1 MLQVRQQA
9 SAYLLQDAAWQLA
22 GSQQSNCVALLHACN
37 LQLPT
42 LQAATPPQPAAE
54 AQLQGTDLL
63 LQTSP
68 KGYAFFPA
76 GSHGSSAAAVAQ
88 LHASA
93 HLLQGAA
100 WQLAGSR
107 QLAEVSAL
115 QVLANFEGT
124 ASTADQ
130 CLAYAQLA
138 QIAVSKK
145 GYR

>member
-1 MLQVRQQA
+1 MAL
-9 SAYLLQDAAWQLA
+9 SCTAATN
-22 GSQQSNCVALLHACN
+22 SFTPCRRLHLPN
-37 LQLPT
+37 LQQWPSCKPLTTCRRPH
-42 LQAATPPQPAAE
+42 PE
-54 AQLQGTDLL
+54 TDV
-63 LQTSP
+63 
-68 KGYAFFPA
+68 YCPA
-76 GSHGSSAAAVAQ
+76 GSHVSSAAAVAQ

-138 QIAVSKK
+138 QIAASKK